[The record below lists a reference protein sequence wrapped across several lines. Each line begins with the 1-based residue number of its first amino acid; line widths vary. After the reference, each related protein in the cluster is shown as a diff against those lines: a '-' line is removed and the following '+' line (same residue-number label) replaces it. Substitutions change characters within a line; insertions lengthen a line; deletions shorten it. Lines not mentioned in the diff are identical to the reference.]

1 MSWWGGGEIS
11 STPGCVRQTRD
22 LGRHL
27 VAGELSALTRLR
39 ALCDLDLEL
48 LSEGEVLG
56 RDAEASRGDLLDAR
70 VRLRPEAR
78 WILAAL
84 ARVRP
89 CGEAVERDRDSLMG
103 LCGERAVGHPA
114 AREASDDR
122 RGRLDLVEGNRIVD
136 GPELEQVAERVRSG
150 GFLQRLH
157 DGGTRRVRLAALA
170 ELHVAGVLELRRL
183 ATLNELAFELG
194 EADAADRARC
204 TGETGLDDVPRK
216 PDGLE
221 ELRAAIRRDLR
232 NPHLGHDLQDAV
244 LDGFTE
250 SELRLGRRRM
260 IGAQLVFGGQRR
272 DCLERE
278 ARADGVGAVPEQ
290 ACKVVGLADFVADHD
305 DRGAGAETSRN
316 EVLVHGADGEH
327 RGDPY
332 LVTQCYLLIRCPWF
346 RGDTALFRGPA
357 DQVTLCYLVVE
368 DNDVPV
374 GLRGFLGE
382 APACAP
388 QAFAFVEGR
397 VEHRAAPRE
406 LGNRRRK
413 KKEAFEL
420 EQPRRSRMLADEWR
434 PRAEQRAQRHD
445 RSLTQMVD
453 RRVRHL
459 REPVPQVRRDRT
471 GASGE
476 RRQRGVVSH

>member
-136 GPELEQVAERVRSG
+136 GPELEQVAQLERGAIVHQCRETLVERPAAAVHGFAERVRSG

-260 IGAQLVFGGQRR
+260 IAAQLVSGGQRR

-346 RGDTALFRGPA
+346 RGDTALFRRPA

-397 VEHRAAPRE
+397 VEHRAAP
-406 LGNRRRK
+406 
-413 KKEAFEL
+413 
-420 EQPRRSRMLADEWR
+420 
-434 PRAEQRAQRHD
+434 
-445 RSLTQMVD
+445 
-453 RRVRHL
+453 
-459 REPVPQVRRDRT
+459 
-471 GASGE
+471 
-476 RRQRGVVSH
+476 